1 MTVPGRFKFLL
12 SSPPSLLIRKVIVIF
27 AVNHFKFTVMAKI
40 DIQRLSD
47 VSHLKHSWSQVK
59 AKGASSGIDEVSIN
73 DYETML
79 DRRLRSLS
87 DALLSGTWRPNPYL
101 NVRIPKKDGDTRLIG
116 IMSVEDKIV
125 QNGIKILIEPV
136 LDRLFSSS
144 SYAYRPGK
152 GHVKAIRRT
161 FAECC
166 RKSNNVYMRMDID
179 CFFDTIDRN
188 LLFTRL
194 KHIPSIGDG
203 IRSLIE
209 LCLTMGRIN
218 DKMEW
223 EESEFGIPQGAI
235 LSPLMA
241 NFYLISFDQ
250 SVLSKTSAYVR
261 YSDDFVILCSSVE
274 EAEELR
280 LQVSSYLNDRL
291 HLKLN
296 DDVKIG
302 QVADGFT
309 FLGLI
314 LSKNGIMISEE
325 KLQDLKSRISN
336 IIVKNGVL
344 DPRYLKSLDG
354 IRRYYAALLPVSFS
368 DQFDGLLI
376 DSFSDYMS
384 ASPMKPSERRK
395 LIGQLLPFNPKR
407 TIKDLLSAINA
418 KMPDVPA
425 VSSDIVSNKKLI
437 ASRKLEYR
445 RREMENTEII
455 VSSPGY
461 FIGLSNRGVT
471 LRKNGQPLRVPPAS
485 ALRHITVMSDGV
497 TLSSNLIRFCMEKG
511 VPIDFFDRHCNHIA
525 SVLSPVFMQSSLWEA
540 QRILAISERIK
551 LAERIIVGK
560 IKNQMNLCKYFNKY
574 HKTVGVE
581 APFDVLFSSLSEVLE
596 KIKKTNFLDPKSLMG
611 YEAVAAEAYWEY
623 IRQLMADDGVGFYSR
638 VKKGASDLVN
648 SMLNYGY
655 SLLYPRI
662 WQAILKK
669 KLNPYVGLVHYSEGN
684 PNLVFDVIELFRS
697 QAVDR
702 VVISMIQK
710 KEPLIMKNGLL
721 DEETRNILTRHI
733 MERLSRYEKYRGEE
747 RRLSEIIELQIGE
760 LASAIVSG
768 TTYRPYI
775 AKW

>member
-1 MTVPGRFKFLL
+1 
-12 SSPPSLLIRKVIVIF
+12 
-27 AVNHFKFTVMAKI
+27 MAKI
-40 DIQRLSD
+40 NIQRLSA
-47 VSHLKHSWSQVK
+47 VPHLKLAWSVVK
-59 AKGASSGIDEVSIN
+59 AKGASSGIDDISID
-73 DYETML
+73 DYESHL
-79 DRRLRSLS
+79 DRRLSNLS
-87 DALLSGTWRPNPYL
+87 NALLSGSWRPNPYL
-101 NVRIPKKDGDTRLIG
+101 NVGIPKKDGEARRVG

-136 LDRLFSSS
+136 MDKLFSSS
-144 SYAYRPGK
+144 SYAYRPGR

-161 FAECC
+161 YAECC
-166 RKSNNVYMRMDID
+166 RKSNNVYVKMDID
-179 CFFDTIDRN
+179 CFFDTIDRD
-188 LLFTRL
+188 LLFSRL
-194 KHIPSIGDG
+194 KNISSIGDD
-203 IRSLIE
+203 IRRLIE
-209 LCLTMGRIN
+209 LCLTMGKIN

-223 EESEFGIPQGAI
+223 EESELGIPQGAI

-241 NFYLISFDQ
+241 NFYLTPFDQ
-250 SVLSKTSAYVR
+250 SVLSKTPAYVR

-280 LQVSSYLNDRL
+280 LHVCHYLNDRL
-291 HLKLN
+291 RLKLN
-296 DDVKIG
+296 DDVRIG
-302 QVADGFT
+302 QIADGFD
-309 FLGLI
+309 FLGLT
-314 LSKNGIMISEE
+314 LSKNGIMVSDE

-336 IIVKNGVL
+336 IILKDGEL
-344 DPRYLKSLDG
+344 APRYLKSLDG
-354 IRRYYAALLPVSFS
+354 IRRYYAALLPVYFS
-368 DQFDGLLI
+368 NQFDDLLI
-376 DSFSDYMS
+376 NTFSDYMS
-384 ASPMKPSERRK
+384 ASSMNSSERRK
-395 LIGQLLPFNPKR
+395 LIGQLLPFNPKK
-407 TIKDLLSAINA
+407 TVKDLLGAINER
-418 KMPDVPA
+418 MPDIPV
-425 VSSDIVSNKKLI
+425 VSNKEMGNKKLI

-485 ALRHITVMSDGV
+485 ALRYITIMSDGV
-497 TLSSNLIRFCMEKG
+497 TLSSNLIKFCMEKG
-511 VPIDFFDRHCNHIA
+511 VPIDFFDRHSNHIA
-525 SVLSPVFMQSSLWEA
+525 SVLSPIFMQSSLWEA
-540 QRILAISERIK
+540 QRMLPLSDRIR

-581 APFDVLFSSLSEVLE
+581 APFDVLLKSLSGVLE
-596 KIKKTNFLDPKSLMG
+596 KIKTADSLDPKVLMG

-623 IRQLMADDGVGFYSR
+623 VRELMADDGVGFYSR

-697 QAVDR
+697 QTVDR

-710 KEPLIMKNGLL
+710 KEHTVMTNGLL
-721 DEETRNILTRHI
+721 DDETRNLLTRHV
-733 MERLSRYEKYRGEE
+733 MERLSRYEKYRSEE
-747 RRLSEIIELQIGE
+747 RRLSEIIELQVGE

-768 TTYRPYI
+768 KTYRPYI